1 MQGWL
6 MRNTPTPPGVYLAAL
21 ALVAGP
27 NLFGNYAAP
36 ALAILAGWRSQR
48 TEARAKTQEQ

>member
-1 MQGWL
+1 

-48 TEARAKTQEQ
+48 MEARAKTQE